1 MNQIAHSRP
10 AFNPFNRNRAI
21 IFSVIALALAALSF
35 HGALD
40 NLAFSKIEQ
49 LTKETFGLLLVSR
62 GINAAVS
69 VLQTIEF
76 KIPYIPSA
84 QIGQVLDPIN
94 DAAERLSVALLLA
107 IGSLFLQDI
116 LLKIASGWIF
126 KWGFL
131 AITVITAISLILAQS
146 ARVRIAFVT
155 TFGISHVTLAQI
167 QGFFIKTF
175 VVATIFRFIVPT
187 FAATSFLVSQA
198 LIAPEIRQHTGELEQ
213 HAEGLSEL
221 GAQIS
226 EARDEVIN
234 EQKSQEEILTD
245 DEAGDSVSNEE
256 VEPVPA
262 SSPDH
267 AAATKDVQIL
277 GEQWA
282 QLKKK
287 LTSLQAEKGKL
298 TSSINEKENSG
309 WTDQIRKLAGD
320 PEKILAEADA
330 RVEQTVAEIE
340 PKEWELACIE
350 QRTTGEKCESFLAE
364 RRKQALGELKTQLV
378 SQQTERQEKLTSKLE
393 ERKAHIATIGD
404 ETEDEQDSGLFGGI
418 TKAPI
423 EFFFG
428 HSAEEIEDAK
438 ARVKDIDH
446 GLDEHKAL
454 VERDGIGLGMHR
466 TAHRRSALRFAQ
478 RGRSRPVRVR
488 HTEGT
493 AGIRPPAASGGLG
506 VKPGRTDSVGGIGQA
521 QGRTHADRGRH

>member
-1 MNQIAHSRP
+1 M
-10 AFNPFNRNRAI
+10 
-21 IFSVIALALAALSF
+21 
-35 HGALD
+35 
-40 NLAFSKIEQ
+40 
-49 LTKETFGLLLVSR
+49 
-62 GINAAVS
+62 
-69 VLQTIEF
+69 
-76 KIPYIPSA
+76 
-84 QIGQVLDPIN
+84 LDPIN

-245 DEAGDSVSNEE
+245 DEAGDSVSDEE
-256 VEPVPA
+256 VEPVLA
-262 SSPDH
+262 SLPDH
-267 AAATKDVQIL
+267 ATAARDVQIL
-277 GEQWA
+277 GEQRA

-287 LTSLQAEKGKL
+287 LTSLQAEKEKL

-330 RVEQTVAEIE
+330 RIEQTVAEIE

-378 SQQTERQEKLTSKLE
+378 SQQAERQERLTSKLE

-404 ETEDEQDSGLFGGI
+404 ETEDEQDSGLIGGI
-418 TKAPI
+418 IEAPI
-423 EFFFG
+423 EFVFG

-438 ARVKDIDH
+438 ARVKEIDH

-454 VERDGIGLGMHR
+454 VERTVSDLACIELRIAGQHCDSHNVDVHVQSAFDTLKARLVSDLRPLLADLASSRENGLG
-466 TAHRRSALRFAQ
+466 
-478 RGRSRPVRVR
+478 
-488 HTEGT
+488 
-493 AGIRPPAASGGLG
+493 
-506 VKPGRTDSVGGIGQA
+506 
-521 QGRTHADRGRH
+521 